1 MGTLLPVALREWDV
15 MPSSSRTA
23 RKAAKWKPWTWL
35 PMNQHVAL
43 SNARGAS
50 IELSRR
56 RVERQAADIFV
67 ARLNKDRRPRRRILR
82 P

>member
-1 MGTLLPVALREWDV
+1 MSTSTATTSLPNALATPV
-15 MPSSSRTA
+15 S
-23 RKAAKWKPWTWL
+23 AKWKPWLWR
-35 PMNQHVAL
+35 PMNQTIAL

-56 RVERQAADIFV
+56 RVEREAADIFIE
-67 ARLNKDRRPRRRILR
+67 RLNKARGPRRGNHR